1 MNKIINL
8 ILITSLVVCQNQNT
22 QDVLRQIQNK
32 AQSLHQNKNSKL
44 ENKFLQA
51 KTLERSGLYE
61 EALLLFKEI
70 NKSNP
75 GNAKYFLP
83 LKNWVQMYFDDLLKK
98 KNKDIDIKY
107 QF

>member
-1 MNKIINL
+1 MNKFIHL

-22 QDVLRQIQNK
+22 QDVLQQIQNRTK
-32 AQSLHQNKNSKL
+32 SLHQNKKSEL

-83 LKNWVQMYFDDLLKK
+83 LKNHLKQTESWDSLLV
-98 KNKDIDIKY
+98 Y
-107 QF
+107 TQS

>member
-1 MNKIINL
+1 MNKFIHL

-22 QDVLRQIQNK
+22 KDVLQQIQNK
-32 AQSLHQNKNSKL
+32 AKSLHQNKNSEL

-70 NKSNP
+70 NN
-75 GNAKYFLP
+75 
-83 LKNWVQMYFDDLLKK
+83 
-98 KNKDIDIKY
+98 IKY
-107 QF
+107 L

>member
-1 MNKIINL
+1 MNKFIPL
-8 ILITSLVVCQNQNT
+8 ILLTSLVVCQNQNT
-22 QDVLRQIQNK
+22 QDVLQQIQNK
-32 AQSLHQNKNSKL
+32 TKSLHQNKNSEL

-75 GNAKYFLP
+75 
-83 LKNWVQMYFDDLLKK
+83 
-98 KNKDIDIKY
+98 
-107 QF
+107 